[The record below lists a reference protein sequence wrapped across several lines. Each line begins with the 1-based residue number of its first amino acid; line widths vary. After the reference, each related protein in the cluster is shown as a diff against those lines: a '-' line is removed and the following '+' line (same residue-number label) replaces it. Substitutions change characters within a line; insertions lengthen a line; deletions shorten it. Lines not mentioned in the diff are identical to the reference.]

1 MSIYE
6 ALKRNTI
13 TFEDICEYYPE
24 YNVFSRDV
32 LKQVEIMAKYE
43 GYLVRQQKQIEQ
55 SLKQENTLIPEN
67 INYDDIKGLRK
78 EAQQKLNQ
86 IKPLN
91 VGQASRISGIS
102 PADISVLIVYL
113 KTYKRQ

>member
-1 MSIYE
+1 MANNIE
-6 ALKRNTI
+6 TALYVVATPNGNLDDI
-13 TFEDICEYYPE
+13 TL
-24 YNVFSRDV
+24 RALDV
-32 LKQVEIMAKYE
+32 LKQVEITAKYE

-55 SLKQENTLIPEN
+55 SLKQENTLIPDN
-67 INYDDIKGLRK
+67 IDFNDIKGLRK
-78 EAQQKLNQ
+78 EAQQKLSD

-113 KTYKRQ
+113 KTYNK